1 MDFRDIQ
8 SIASTEEALLTF
20 RAFMLT
26 SSNDLDL
33 LSRVTKRDRDL
44 LNSNNHVQA
53 LEDEI
58 RTMST
63 KMSKL
68 ENERQKAQEELKDV
82 LPELEGL
89 RKKLADLK
97 RVLDEEQLK
106 KADLENTC
114 ARLEEDLKFKLQ
126 LLEKEL
132 TEVRPNEV
140 QDRVRFPDLIF
151 CVFLGKAPQGD
162 RDQRD
167 GRQAPGGVRG
177 PTAEGPRGAEGGVR
191 QANATEQGR
200 LLQALRREGK

>member
-140 QDRVRFPDLIF
+140 
-151 CVFLGKAPQGD
+151 
-162 RDQRD
+162 
-167 GRQAPGGVRG
+167 
-177 PTAEGPRGAEGGVR
+177 
-191 QANATEQGR
+191 
-200 LLQALRREGK
+200 